1 MNLFRRVVRFVFFLF
16 GLAAGVVAGLAAFIA
31 QRMIRP
37 ERQQLWLTP
46 EDLGL
51 PYEKIHFPAQDGLRL
66 AGWFLP
72 AANPDVRDRATVVMV
87 HGWPWNRLGEA
98 ATDLVSNLSSASP
111 VDLMRLALTLHREE
125 YNVLMFD
132 LRNHGESAAKP
143 PVMFGL
149 QEARDLLG
157 ALAYLKDR
165 DDVNADKIG
174 VVGFSVG
181 ANTLLYALPYTK
193 DIKAGVAV
201 QPTTPSVFAEGFA
214 SYLLGSLGKLVMPLA
229 EMFYV
234 AAGGIRLADYRPAA
248 AAAGAGDTPVLF
260 VQGEGDRWG
269 NVADVEGM
277 AASAPRGGRALVV
290 EGMHRFDGYQHV
302 LDHPGL
308 VLDFFETNL

>member
-1 MNLFRRVVRFVFFLF
+1 MNLFRRVIRFLFFLV
-16 GLAAGVVAGLAAFIA
+16 GLVAGVVVSVAAFMA

-37 ERQQLWLTP
+37 ERQRLWLTP

-51 PYEKIHFPAQDGLRL
+51 PYEKIHFPAEDGLRL
-66 AGWFLP
+66 AGWFIP
-72 AANPDVRDRATVVMV
+72 AENSEVQDRATVVLV

-111 VDLMRLALTLHREE
+111 VDLMRLALALHREE

-165 DDVNADKIG
+165 DDVNADKVG
-174 VVGFSVG
+174 VVGFSMG
-181 ANTLLYALPYTK
+181 ANTLLYTLPYTR

-201 QPTTPSVFAEGFA
+201 QPATPAVFADGFGQH
-214 SYLLGSLGKLVMPLA
+214 LLGGLSKVVVPLA
-229 EMFYV
+229 ELFYV
-234 AAGGIRLADYRPAA
+234 AAGGIRLDDYRPAA
-248 AAAGAGDTPVLF
+248 AAAGAGDTPILF
-260 VQGEGDRWG
+260 VQGEGDSWG
-269 NVADVEGM
+269 SVADVAGM
-277 AASAPRGGRALVV
+277 AASAPAGGEALVV
-290 EGMHRFDGYQHV
+290 SSKHRFDGYQHV
-302 LDHPGL
+302 LDHPDM
-308 VLDFFETNL
+308 VTEFFDKNL